1 MYLFELVF
9 LVFFSGI
16 YPGVELLGHMVDL
29 DSIPGLR
36 RFPGEVNGNPLWYSC
51 LESSMAR
58 GAWAGY
64 SPESRKK
71 LDMTK

>member
-9 LVFFSGI
+9 LFFFSGI
-16 YPGVELLGHMVDL
+16 YPGMDLLGHMVDL
-29 DSIPGLR
+29 GSIPGLR
-36 RFPGEVNGNPLWYSC
+36 SFPGEGNGNPLWYSC
-51 LESSMAR
+51 LENSMDR

-64 SPESRKK
+64 SPEGRKK